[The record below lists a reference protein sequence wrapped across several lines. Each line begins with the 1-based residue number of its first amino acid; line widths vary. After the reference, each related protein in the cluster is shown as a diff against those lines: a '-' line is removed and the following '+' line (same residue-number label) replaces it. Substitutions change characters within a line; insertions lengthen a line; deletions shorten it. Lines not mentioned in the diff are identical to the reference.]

1 MPLFRR
7 REPEPEPLTFTVGVG
22 DHRVIVGGENSG
34 CALLEDVEKY
44 AAFIARTSTH
54 QRGTRDTV
62 GVLNAKMDYAE
73 LVETM
78 VSVLSLTFEELVE
91 RGVLAQVDVP
101 KKPAPVPLGRDLE
114 MYDYIQETYARAQQ
128 RCDWAR

>member
-62 GVLNAKMDYAE
+62 GVL
-73 LVETM
+73 
-78 VSVLSLTFEELVE
+78 SGSPSLSTTATTNSTV
-91 RGVLAQVDVP
+91 AVP
-101 KKPAPVPLGRDLE
+101 MPVASGPR
-114 MYDYIQETYARAQQ
+114 
-128 RCDWAR
+128 